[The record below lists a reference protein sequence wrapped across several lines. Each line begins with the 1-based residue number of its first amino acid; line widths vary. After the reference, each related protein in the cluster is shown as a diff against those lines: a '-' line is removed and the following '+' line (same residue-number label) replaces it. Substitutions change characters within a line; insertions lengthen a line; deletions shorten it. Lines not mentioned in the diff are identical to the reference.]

1 MYRIVSLIPS
11 STEVVC
17 ALGLERYLV
26 GRSHECDY
34 PLSVKELTICT
45 KPKID
50 VNGSSSEID
59 TSIRSILKNA
69 LSVYEVY
76 IDKLKELKPTH
87 ILTQSQC
94 EVCAVSEKD
103 VEKALYTFTESKPKI
118 ISLAPSSL
126 RNIYHDIESIA
137 ATFGIEDRG
146 RRFLL
151 SLQERVKSIDI
162 STRNTY
168 RPRIGCIE
176 WIEPL
181 MAAGNWVPEL
191 VELAGGTN
199 LFGKAGEH
207 SPWLNAEA
215 LWKEDPEIIIAMPC
229 GFNIEK
235 TIQELSVLVK
245 RREWPNL
252 TAVRNDKVCVV
263 DGNQYF
269 NRPGPRIIDS
279 LEILAEIIHPELFN
293 FGYKAKGWKIFSQP

>member
-1 MYRIVSLIPS
+1 MYRIISLIPS
-11 STEVVC
+11 STEIVC
-17 ALGLERYLV
+17 ALGLEKYLV

-34 PLSVKELTICT
+34 PISVKELPICT

-59 TSIRSILKNA
+59 KSIRSILKNA

-76 IDKLKELKPTH
+76 INKLKELKPTH

-103 VEKALYTFTESKPKI
+103 VTEALYTFTESKPKI
-118 ISLAPSSL
+118 VSLAPSSL
-126 RNIYHDIESIA
+126 RNIYNDIEYIA
-137 ATFGIEDRG
+137 LTFGIEDKG
-146 RRFLL
+146 RLFLS
-151 SLQERVKSIDI
+151 SLQERVKNIHI
-162 STRNTY
+162 SARNKY
-168 RPRIGCIE
+168 RPRVGCIE
-176 WIEPL
+176 WIDPL

-191 VELAGGTN
+191 IELASGTN

-207 SPWLNAEA
+207 SSWLNLEE
-215 LWKEDPEIIIAMPC
+215 LYEENPEIIIVMPC

-235 TIQELSVLVK
+235 TIKEMSSLIK
-245 RREWPNL
+245 RKEWSNL
-252 TAVRNDKVCVV
+252 TAVKNNKVYIV

-279 LEILAEIIHPELFN
+279 LEILAEIIHPEIFH
-293 FGYKAKGWKIFSQP
+293 FGYKNKGWKHLG